1 LERNNKNACKEIEL
15 MQQEKANLDHLS
27 INNTKLLQEIKR
39 LCKENRNLEV
49 QNTNLKNLKKE
60 PVLVREN

>member
-1 LERNNKNACKEIEL
+1 